1 MDNDVIID
9 DISAESMMLSV
20 VGRSDIQVPEA
31 EYESEYIEG
40 RDGSVNRFLYYKD
53 VEQTIEF
60 NILEEFN
67 IKSQIRKIKAWL
79 LNAESFYF
87 SDDQEIYRKIKTVKI
102 DGIKNDI
109 AEYGDFE
116 VKFTCDPFEY
126 VRNDKAV
133 VATNGGNI
141 DNIGTY
147 KSLPVLTLYGAGDS
161 TVTVNDQTFTMNLQK
176 DYAKVDSDIMEV
188 YFQNTN
194 LGQQM
199 TGDFPIL
206 LPGKNKISWTGGI
219 TKIEVE
225 RRCRYL

>member
-9 DISAESMMLSV
+9 GISAESMMLSV
-20 VGRSDIQVPEA
+20 VGRSDIQAPEA

-126 VRNDKAV
+126 VRDDKAV

-161 TVTVNDQTFTMNLQK
+161 TVTVNDQTFSMNLQK

>member
-20 VGRSDIQVPEA
+20 VGRSDIQAPEA

-40 RDGSVNRFLYYKD
+40 RDGSVNRFLYFKD

-87 SDDQEIYRKIKTVKI
+87 TDDQDIYRKVKVAKI

-116 VKFTCDPFEY
+116 VTFTCDPFEY

-133 VATNGGNI
+133 VATNGGSI

-161 TVTVNDQTFTMNLQK
+161 TVTVNDQTFSMNLQK
-176 DYAKVDSDIMEV
+176 DYAKVDSEIMEV

-206 LPGKNKISWTGGI
+206 LPGKNEISWTSGI